1 MICYLY
7 PEPVYFFF
15 ASGLPDL
22 LYYSHIPASILALVV
37 GFFVFFNAR
46 HVLLNKLLLL
56 LCISFSLWTLISLIA
71 WTNIHS
77 DFLMFIWSFFG
88 VFSSFISILSV
99 YFIIVFL
106 TGKDATL
113 LQKTIFTVLLAP
125 VLIFAPTDLNISGY
139 DLIACDAFM
148 YEGFLYKLYYTSL
161 GVISQIWISILL
173 LRHHAKA
180 ALSLKKQITLM
191 GTGLLFF
198 LFSFNSLTFIA
209 TYLVTLGITEDSRL
223 EMYGLFS
230 MMVFMTFIG
239 VLMVKFKTFRI
250 SIIAPQALLVALVIL
265 VASQF
270 TFIFNTTGI
279 MLTSVTLIL
288 TVITGLVLIRS
299 VKQEIKQRDE
309 IERLAKKLE
318 KANAQLQVLDKM
330 KSEFVSIAS
339 HQLRSPLTS
348 IRGYASMLIEGSYGK
363 LPSRAL
369 EAVERIAESSRF
381 MSSSVEDYLNVSRIQ
396 AGNMKYV
403 YSDFNLRDLAERVSD
418 DTRPIAMKKGLL
430 ILFKSDLSKK
440 GIVHADIGKTRQ
452 VIDNLVNNALKYT
465 PKGSI
470 TIFVHDA
477 PRKKLIYV
485 DVIDT
490 GIGMSAHTIEDMFEK
505 FERAHNANEVNVTGT
520 GLGLYIARK
529 IAREMG
535 GDVIASS
542 EGEGKGSVFSFVLP
556 LQL

>member
-7 PEPVYFFF
+7 PEPAYFFF
-15 ASGLPDL
+15 ASGIPDL

-46 HVLLNKLLLL
+46 RVLLNKLLLL

-88 VFSSFISILSV
+88 VFSSFISILSI

-106 TGKDATL
+106 KGRDASL

-161 GVISQIWISILL
+161 GVLSQIWISILL
-173 LRHHAKA
+173 LRRYAKA
-180 ALSLKKQITLM
+180 TPSVKKQITLM
-191 GTGLLFF
+191 GAGLLFF

-209 TYLVTLGITEDSRL
+209 TYLVTLGVTEDSRL
-223 EMYGLFS
+223 EMYGLIS

-250 SIIAPQALLVALVIL
+250 SIIAPQALLIVLLIL

-270 TFIFNTTGI
+270 TFIFNTTGVI
-279 MLTSVTLIL
+279 LISVTLLLIA
-288 TVITGLVLIRS
+288 ITGLILIRS
-299 VKQEIKQRDE
+299 VKQEIKQREE

-348 IRGYASMLIEGSYGK
+348 IRGYASMLLEGSYGK
-363 LPSRAL
+363 LPSRAV

-430 ILFKSDLSKK
+430 ILFRSDLSKK

-490 GIGMSAHTIEDMFEK
+490 GIGMSARTIDDLFEK
-505 FERAHNANEVNVTGT
+505 FERAHNANTVNVTGT

-535 GDVIASS
+535 GDVTAESK
-542 EGEGKGSVFSFVLP
+542 GEGQGSVFSFVLP